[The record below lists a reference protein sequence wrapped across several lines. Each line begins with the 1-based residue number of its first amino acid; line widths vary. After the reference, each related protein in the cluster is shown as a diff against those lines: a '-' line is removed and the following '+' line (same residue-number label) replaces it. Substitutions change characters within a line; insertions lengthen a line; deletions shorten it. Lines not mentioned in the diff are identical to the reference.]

1 MESKYPAHQDHRW
14 RLNQAS
20 KCLLNLHEGWQSH
33 TLIKIYAHRGAS
45 YDFPETSL
53 AAYQAAITQGADGFE
68 CDLRL
73 TKDGVVVACHDAD
86 LQRVASSPLVVADS
100 TYNEL
105 LTAYPILTLSEILE
119 LAIANRKDL
128 ALETKHPVPTRG
140 AIEIA
145 VGQIL
150 MQEQERIRAAQIQ
163 VVLMSF
169 SWRAVARAKM
179 LGLATV
185 FLANHSLPLRA
196 ARGSSLG
203 PSISTL
209 RATRR
214 RMKKL
219 ATRADQKIFVWTVD
233 EARDVEL
240 CREIGVDVIITN
252 RPGYVRELLSHI
264 GA

>member
-1 MESKYPAHQDHRW
+1 M
-14 RLNQAS
+14 
-20 KCLLNLHEGWQSH
+20 
-33 TLIKIYAHRGAS
+33 
-45 YDFPETSL
+45 
-53 AAYQAAITQGADGFE
+53 
-68 CDLRL
+68 
-73 TKDGVVVACHDAD
+73 VACHDAD

-185 FLANHSLPLRA
+185 FLANHPLPLRA